1 MILILAPTTSSRVRK
16 RAGPP
21 QNSTDMKIPRVA
33 SNAGQPL
40 ADEDQMEIESGPPI
54 ATPEPAPL
62 EPPGPQ
68 PERGTPSSQPPLRH
82 GSPPAGQAAPG
93 M

>member
-1 MILILAPTTSSRVRK
+1 MILISAPTTSSRVRK
-16 RAGPP
+16 RTVPP
-21 QNSTDMKIPRVA
+21 QNATNLKKPRVA
-33 SNAGQPL
+33 INVGPPL

-68 PERGTPSSQPPLRH
+68 PERGAPSSQPPLRP
-82 GSPPAGQAAPG
+82 GSLPAGQAAHG
-93 M
+93 T